1 MKKAIHLSIVSFLS
15 CLVLLAFAPA
25 SSAQAQEPQPRP
37 SGVVTTADPATQ
49 NANDSSSNDPLKVEL
64 NAITKLPPQERIV
77 KLRAFIEEHPVSALK
92 TRAQELIV
100 SARAAMGEERLRA
113 GDAAGGIEQFRQAI
127 AESPS
132 GMTERLFADV
142 LARFPLNLY
151 LRGERAASFE
161 IAHLLEERVKESPQR
176 LLILT
181 GFYLNIEDGDE
192 AARLALKITKLAPD
206 LPAAYQALGASRH
219 IALRLD
225 EAAAAYTRA
234 LELDTKSARS
244 RRSLADLRRA
254 TGKPE
259 EALALYRE
267 LLQAEPTDKL
277 ARSGLVLSL
286 FDMGKREE
294 AERELEAALKDEP
307 RNLSL
312 LTGAAYWHAAHGE
325 GARALELAG
334 RAVEVEPRYTW
345 AHIALARALVAQ
357 KRPVDAER
365 ALRFAR
371 QYGRFPTLDYELAS
385 ALAAAGLYDEAATEL
400 SKTFTL
406 KDDQLETLLA
416 GRNAARS
423 ASFIELLAPE
433 RRAGIF
439 QPAVADTE
447 ENARL
452 LKNLLAFRNAL
463 NPAEGRAAIK
473 ETAAAS
479 AARELTA
486 GQDAMRLYRQLY
498 AASRLNQ
505 QRVGA
510 QTALDLSEAARSV
523 SIEDAL
529 DIQSPTVA
537 VMADELREARAR
549 AINYGGDLTLPDVP
563 RNILNTILR
572 GRIEDTAGVA
582 LSNQDKQ
589 TEAIVHLKRA
599 IGVLPENSAYWRAA
613 QWHLGVA
620 YSAGG
625 NQAEA
630 LAAYLRSYD
639 RDTPDPVRRAVIEGL
654 YRKVNGS
661 LEGIEAVLGRNA
673 PAATAPSVA
682 LNTTPSATPSATAAN
697 ASPVAETPA
706 TTQSTPEAAP
716 VATETPAPAPTATPA
731 ASEPTPSATGAQEK
745 PAAVVATADPTP
757 QPAAREPQPVAAEP
771 QPTPTP
777 TPEPTPA
784 PTPTPEPTPRQRPRT
799 VRETPAAA
807 AESSQC
813 VFSVSEEPLTIRSNG
828 GSIIIPVNFN
838 GAGGAAS
845 IEATTP
851 DWADIAVFAEPK
863 TNIESGV
870 FNYSITSVSKR
881 AGTFTVVFK
890 SPCGTKKIMVTAK

>member
-1 MKKAIHLSIVSFLS
+1 ML
-15 CLVLLAFAPA
+15 LLAVAP
-25 SSAQAQEPQPRP
+25 SAFVRAQERP
-37 SGVVTTADPATQ
+37 STVVTTADPAAQ
-49 NANDSSSNDPLKVEL
+49 NANDSASNDPLKAEL
-64 NAITKLPPQERIV
+64 KAITDLPPVERIT
-77 KLRAFIEEHPVSALK
+77 KLRAFIEAHPVSALK

-100 SARAAMGEERLRA
+100 SARATLGEERLRA
-113 GDAAGGIEQFRQAI
+113 GDAAGGVEQFRQAI
-127 AESPS
+127 AESPG
-132 GMTERLFADV
+132 GMSERLFADV

-161 IAHLLEERVKESPQR
+161 IARLLEERVKDNPQR
-176 LLILT
+176 LLILV

-192 AARLALKITKLAPD
+192 AARLALSVTKLAPEM
-206 LPAAYQALGASRH
+206 PAAYQALGASRH

-225 EAAAAYTRA
+225 DAVAAYTRA
-234 LELDTKSARS
+234 LELDPKSARS

-254 TGKPE
+254 TAKPE

-267 LLQAEPTDKL
+267 LLQADPTDKL
-277 ARSGLVLSL
+277 ARSGLTLSL
-286 FDMGKREE
+286 FEMGKRDEG
-294 AERELEAALKDEP
+294 ERELKAALKDEP

-334 RAVEVEPRYTW
+334 RAVELEPRYTW

-357 KRPVDAER
+357 KRPLDAER

-385 ALAAAGLYDEAATEL
+385 ALAAAGLYEEAATEL
-400 SKTFTL
+400 ARTFTL

-416 GRNAARS
+416 GHLPARS

-452 LKNLLAFRNAL
+452 LKNLLAFHNAL
-463 NPAEGRAAIK
+463 NPAEGRAAVK
-473 ETAAAS
+473 ESAAIS

-510 QTALDLSEAARSV
+510 QMAFDLSEAARSASV
-523 SIEDAL
+523 EDAL
-529 DIQSPTVA
+529 DIPSPTVA
-537 VMADELREARAR
+537 VMADELRDARAR
-549 AINYGGDLTLPDVP
+549 AINYGGELTLPDVP

-582 LSNQDKQ
+582 LYNQDKH
-589 TEAIVHLKRA
+589 TEAIVHLRRA

-613 QWHLGVA
+613 EWHLGAA
-620 YSAGG
+620 YSASG
-625 NQAEA
+625 NQPEA
-630 LAAYLRSYD
+630 LAAYLRGYD
-639 RDTPDPVRRAVIEGL
+639 RNTPDPVRRAVIEGL

-673 PAATAPSVA
+673 PAASSVA
-682 LNTTPSATPSATAAN
+682 LNTTPDSPATNTT
-697 ASPVAETPA
+697 PVAET
-706 TTQSTPEAAP
+706 TTTARSIPEAAP
-716 VATETPAPAPTATPA
+716 VATGTPSPTPTATPA
-731 ASEPTPSATGAQEK
+731 AATAEPTPAADNTQEK
-745 PAAVVATADPTP
+745 TATVTDPTQ
-757 QPAAREPQPVAAEP
+757 QPAAREPQPVGGEPQPAVSEP

-777 TPEPTPA
+777 EPSRRQRSRSVKE
-784 PTPTPEPTPRQRPRT
+784 TPTDSG
-799 VRETPAAA
+799 ACA
-807 AESSQC
+807 
-813 VFSVSEEPLTIRSNG
+813 FSLSEEPLTIRSNG

-838 GAGGAAS
+838 GANGSAG

-881 AGTFTVVFK
+881 TGTFTVVFK
-890 SPCGTKKIMVTAK
+890 SPCGTKKIMVTVK

>member
-1 MKKAIHLSIVSFLS
+1 
-15 CLVLLAFAPA
+15 
-25 SSAQAQEPQPRP
+25 
-37 SGVVTTADPATQ
+37 
-49 NANDSSSNDPLKVEL
+49 
-64 NAITKLPPQERIV
+64 
-77 KLRAFIEEHPVSALK
+77 
-92 TRAQELIV
+92 
-100 SARAAMGEERLRA
+100 
-113 GDAAGGIEQFRQAI
+113 
-127 AESPS
+127 
-132 GMTERLFADV
+132 V

-161 IAHLLEERVKESPQR
+161 IARLLEARVKDNPQR

-192 AARLALKITKLAPD
+192 AARLALMVTKLAPEM
-206 LPAAYQALGASRH
+206 PAAYQALGASRH
-219 IALRLD
+219 IALRLED
-225 EAAAAYTRA
+225 AVTAYNRA
-234 LELDTKSARS
+234 LELDAKSARS

-259 EALALYRE
+259 EALKLYQE
-267 LLQAEPTDKL
+267 LLQADATDKL
-277 ARSGLVLSL
+277 ARSGVVLSL
-286 FDMGKREE
+286 FDMGKRDE
-294 AERELEAALKDEP
+294 AERELAAALKDEP

-312 LTGAAYWHAAHGE
+312 LTGAAYWYAAHGE
-325 GARALELAG
+325 GARSLELAG
-334 RAVEVEPRYTW
+334 HAVELEPRYTW

-357 KRPVDAER
+357 KRPADAER

-385 ALAAAGLYDEAATEL
+385 AMAAAGLYDEAATEL
-400 SKTFTL
+400 ARTFTI

-416 GRNAARS
+416 GRLTARS
-423 ASFIELLAPE
+423 ANFIELLAPE

-452 LKNLLAFRNAL
+452 LKSLLAFRNAL
-463 NPAEGRAAIK
+463 NPAEGRAAVK
-473 ETAAAS
+473 ESAAAN

-505 QRVGA
+505 QRVAA
-510 QTALDLSEAARSV
+510 QTALDLSEAARSA
-523 SIEDAL
+523 SIDDAL
-529 DIQSPTVA
+529 DIPAPTVA
-537 VMADELREARAR
+537 VMADELRDARAR
-549 AINYGGDLTLPDVP
+549 SINYGGDLTLPDVP
-563 RNILNTILR
+563 RNVLNTILR

-582 LSNQDKQ
+582 LYNQDKH
-589 TEAIVHLKRA
+589 TEAIVHLRRA

-613 QWHLGVA
+613 QWHLGAA
-620 YSAGG
+620 YSASG

-639 RDTPDPVRRAVIEGL
+639 RAAPDPVRRAVIEVI

-661 LEGIEAVLGRNA
+661 LEGIEAVLGSNA
-673 PAATAPSVA
+673 PAASSVA
-682 LNTTPSATPSATAAN
+682 LNTTPSTTPAPSSAN
-697 ASPVAETPA
+697 ATPVAET
-706 TTQSTPEAAP
+706 TTTAQSSPEAAP
-716 VATETPAPAPTATPA
+716 VATATPTPAPDATPI
-731 ASEPTPSATGAQEK
+731 ASEPQPSANGAQEK
-745 PAAVVATADPTP
+745 TAAVTDPTP
-757 QPAAREPQPVAAEP
+757 QPAAKEPQPATAEPQPATKEPQPTATEPQPAQSEP

-777 TPEPTPA
+777 EPTSD
-784 PTPTPEPTPRQRPRT
+784 PTPKQRPRS
-799 VRETPAAA
+799 VRAATP
-807 AESSQC
+807 ESGQC
-813 VFSVSEEPLTIRSNG
+813 VFSVSEEPLTLRSNG
-828 GSIIIPVNFN
+828 GSVIIPVSFN

-890 SPCGTKKIMVTAK
+890 SPCGTKRITVTVK